1 MINNVETLDR
11 QTHELVRPLIACANL
26 KSIRFIRF
34 NVSVE
39 LPHGIAEEIEL
50 STSGRSA
57 GQKEENKMSLT
68 FDLKVEGSKGET
80 KIITISGRIA
90 AEYDLPEDANPT
102 PAQIKAFAKTN
113 GMLNVWPYWREFV
126 QTATLRAGLP
136 PLTMPLFRVIHQ
148 QSSKP

>member
-1 MINNVETLDR
+1 MINNVEMLDR
-11 QTHELVRPLIACANL
+11 QTHELVKGLIACANL
-26 KSIRFIRF
+26 KSIKFVKF

-57 GQKEENKMSLT
+57 GQKGENGMSLT
-68 FDLKVEGSKGET
+68 FDLRLEGSKGQT
-80 KIITISGRIA
+80 RIITIAGRIS

-126 QTATLRAGLP
+126 QAATLRAGLP
-136 PLTMPLFRVIHQ
+136 PLTMPLFRVVHQ
-148 QSSKP
+148 HSNKP